1 MPRMVRIPMGNRI
14 WYVVPERQYGDLVRV
29 ESDPN
34 DGLGGYTW
42 VFVPRHLL
50 VDVGHSRR
58 TDPDTS
64 KEAAARQTT
73 DKVRTEHRVVLELLQ
88 WESLSDFELAKRAS
102 KALGRPIKQTS
113 IGVRR
118 GELVR
123 LGLVADSGRKGKSD
137 TGSACIIW
145 QITRAGRQAVAA

>member
-1 MPRMVRIPMGNRI
+1 MARMVRIPMGNRI
-14 WYVVPERQYGDLVRV
+14 WYVVPDIQWGPTIRV
-29 ESDPN
+29 ETERL
-34 DGLGGYTW
+34 DGNGRTHC
-42 VFVPRHLL
+42 FVPKELL
-50 VDVGHSRR
+50 VDVGRARS
-58 TDPDTS
+58 TDPSTS
-64 KEAAARQTT
+64 AMAARAQTT

-88 WESLSDFELAKRAS
+88 WESLTDFELAKRAS
-102 KALGRPIKQTS
+102 QALGRPVKQTS

-123 LGLVADSGRKGKSD
+123 LGLVADSGRKGTSD